1 MAYLSEEERIS
12 LLMMRRSTKNDEVK
26 QLFNNTRNKN
36 SISKSTV
43 ERTIKRFEEI
53 GSVKNCTIPG
63 RPLLATVEEKA
74 LDVTQSFVEDQ
85 RPSIRKAAQ

>member
-12 LLMMRRSTKNDEVK
+12 LLMMRESTKNNEVK

-36 SISKSTV
+36 SILKLTV
-43 ERTIKRFEEI
+43 EQTMKRFEEI

-63 RPLLATVEEKA
+63 RLLSATVKEKA
-74 LDVTQSFVEDQ
+74 LDVAQSFVEDQ